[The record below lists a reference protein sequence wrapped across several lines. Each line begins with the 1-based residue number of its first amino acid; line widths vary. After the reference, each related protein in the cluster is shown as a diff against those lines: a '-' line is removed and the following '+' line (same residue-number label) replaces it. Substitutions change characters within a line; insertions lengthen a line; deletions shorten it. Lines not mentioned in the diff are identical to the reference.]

1 MLIGKWNKSVIMT
14 YIGLCFCVFGIYEV
28 MNGGNVLIILSCLLL
43 AGICDMFDGLIARG
57 CDRTLEE
64 KHFGIE
70 LDSLVDTASF
80 VIFPI
85 IIYLYLGFNEWY
97 HLLSFMMF
105 SICGIARLGYF
116 NIGVDPKGSNEPIKC
131 YTGLPVTCSAFIFPI
146 CYLFSYLLSETG
158 FMIFFSILMP
168 LVAILNITKLK
179 VPKLKSKKFYVL
191 VCLLSVFII
200 SLLFIFK

>member
-1 MLIGKWNKSVIMT
+1 MFIGKWNKSVIMT
-14 YIGLCFCVFGIYEV
+14 YIGLCFCVFGIYTV
-28 MNGGNVLIILSCLLL
+28 MTGGNILIVLSCLLL
-43 AGICDMFDGLIARG
+43 AGVCDMFDGLIARK

-80 VIFPI
+80 VIFPVV
-85 IIYLYLGFNEWY
+85 IYLYLGFDAWY
-97 HLLSFMMF
+97 HLLSFMLF
-105 SICGIARLGYF
+105 TICGIASLGYF
-116 NIGVDPKGSNEPIKC
+116 NIGIDPSGSNEPVKS
-131 YTGLPVTCSAFIFPI
+131 YTGLPVTCSAFIFPV
-146 CYLFSYLLSETG
+146 CYLFSYLLNETG

-191 VCLLSVFII
+191 VCLLSVLII
-200 SLLFIFK
+200 SLLLIFK